1 MGRILEVE
9 RVALRFGERVIFQ
22 DLDLTL
28 GEKEYLLI
36 LGKSGSGKTLL
47 LKLCA
52 GLIAPNQ
59 GRVKLMGLDW
69 ATAEKE
75 ELEALRKNIGFV
87 FQDGALISNM
97 SIFDNVALPLRYH
110 YRWSEVE
117 VRRRVDELMTLLGVD
132 RSDDRSIP
140 AQVSLG
146 MRKRVALARAL
157 VLEPQLIFLDQ
168 ATEGLGLQGEQ
179 EINRILREYGAR
191 KGASFLAV
199 MGEAPAILP
208 EADRIGV
215 LQDGRIMEGKTLPK
229 MQERAKADPQAAGL
243 D

>member
-1 MGRILEVE
+1 MGRT
-9 RVALRFGERVIFQ
+9 LRFGERVIFQ

-75 ELEALRKNIGFV
+75 ELEALRKNVGFV

-110 YRWSEVE
+110 YRWSEAE
-117 VRRRVDELMTLLGVD
+117 VRRRVDEVMTLLGVD

-191 KGASFLAV
+191 KGASFLAA

-215 LQDGRIMEGKTLPK
+215 LQDGRIIEGEPLPK